1 MKHFALKGKH
11 KGKFRV
17 PVGDY
22 RILYTFD
29 KQTRLIEVSRIRHRS
44 NVY

>member
-1 MKHFALKGKH
+1 MKHVALKGKH

-29 KQTRLIEVSRIRHRS
+29 T
-44 NVY
+44 